1 MAGQST
7 QNLRAGMRMRY
18 PDQSPACE
26 FGRGPVEEL
35 GEVVQSRHR
44 AEAAE
49 WAALFTLYRR
59 EADRLSDV
67 VLQRTA
73 EYAKV
78 DAAEAACARWCVAAP
93 VTVAATRYRLKAAI
107 QLFEYLP
114 LLARAFL
121 DGQLPASLVQQIVSR
136 TYDVN
141 PDLCGAV
148 DAGID
153 ELVTSELN
161 SGVRL
166 SARAVTTA
174 VDEIVMLI
182 DPEGVRTVA
191 RAARRGIGLS
201 MDSLPGGVAR
211 LVAVLPGPAAAMIH
225 ARVDALARRIHAG
238 RPVDETGTRL
248 TLSRCRAIA
257 LLVVVAGRAG
267 LAAAGEGPD
276 LGGMVDEALVA
287 ERAEGEGR
295 KSDHRKGAGCACG
308 DPAPGAT
315 VMIHTTQE
323 AVDNPSGIV
332 PVWID
337 RLGLL
342 PSAAVAGLL
351 RFARRTIPRAGPDD
365 QLRPGDWLSWLTT
378 PRTPLAATQWE
389 EIASAVPPYA
399 LRYRIPDW
407 LKAKVR
413 MRDGCCRFPGCSVPA
428 EDCDVDHIRP
438 FQLGDPIS
446 GGWTIEANLGAMCRT
461 HHRLKTHDSWTVTVD
476 EHAVFTFTSPDG
488 AAARTCPSG
497 PASRVGLAEDML
509 GGEDLDP
516 SAAA

>member
-1 MAGQST
+1 MAGQGT
-7 QNLRAGMRMRY
+7 RNLRAGMRVGY

-26 FGRGPVEEL
+26 FGSGRVEDL
-35 GEVVQSRHR
+35 AEVVRSRHR
-44 AEAAE
+44 AEAEE
-49 WAALFTLYRR
+49 WVALFTLYRR
-59 EADRLSDV
+59 ESDRLADA
-67 VLQRTA
+67 VLERTA

-78 DAAEAACARWCVAAP
+78 DAAEAACSRWCVTAP

-136 TYDVN
+136 TYDVD
-141 PDLCGAV
+141 PELCAAV

-153 ELVTSELN
+153 ELVTSVLN
-161 SGVRL
+161 SGVRM
-166 SARAVTTA
+166 SAKAVTTA

-191 RAARRGIGLS
+191 RTARRGIGLD
-201 MDSLPGGVAR
+201 MESLPGGVAR

-225 ARVDALARRIHAG
+225 ARVDRLARRIHSG
-238 RPVDETGTRL
+238 RPEDESGVRL
-248 TLSRCRAIA
+248 TLRRCRAIA
-257 LLVVVAGRAG
+257 LLVAVAGRSG
-267 LAAAGEGPD
+267 LTAAGEGPH
-276 LGGMVDEALVA
+276 LGAVVDAALDA
-287 ERAEGEGR
+287 ERREGEER
-295 KSDHRKGAGCACG
+295 ECG
-308 DPAPGAT
+308 DPAPGAS
-315 VMIHTTQE
+315 VMIHSTQE
-323 AVDNPSGIV
+323 AADNPSGIL

-351 RFARRTIPRAGPDD
+351 RSARRVTPHAGPDD
-365 QLRPGDWLSWLTT
+365 QVRPADWLSWLTT
-378 PRTPLAATQWE
+378 PRTPLDAAQRE
-389 EIASAVPPYA
+389 DIAASVPAYA

-407 LKAKVR
+407 LKSTVR

-438 FQLGDPIS
+438 FLFRDPIS

-461 HHRLKTHDSWTVTVD
+461 HHRIKTHDSWTVTVD

-488 AAARTCPSG
+488 AVARTCPSG
-497 PASRVGLAEDML
+497 PASRVSLAEDML
-509 GGEDLDP
+509 GGDELDP
-516 SAAA
+516 SEAA